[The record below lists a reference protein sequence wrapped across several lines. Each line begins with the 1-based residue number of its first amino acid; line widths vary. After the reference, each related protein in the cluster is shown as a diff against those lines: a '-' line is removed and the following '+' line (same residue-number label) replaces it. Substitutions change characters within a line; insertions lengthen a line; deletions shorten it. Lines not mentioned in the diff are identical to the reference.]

1 MKQDIISRATSTLQ
15 NLLNRPQATTQQT
28 PNSNKTSTQK
38 VTPTQQVQTFGYPVA
53 GAKITQAYGNK
64 PSNPNI
70 RYESGTN
77 LGTDFGA
84 AMGSAISAPVGG
96 TVVGINSGAGA
107 WGNQVII
114 DAGDGRQLAFNHLS
128 DFGDIKKG
136 QAIKAGDILGKVGRT
151 GQTTGPHLDME
162 ATVNGT
168 SVPLSTAFKG
178 YQFDSAYGG
187 MESGVKGAQ
196 GYNRSQN
203 SFYDTNDLSKSTG
216 SVYRYGSGGT
226 PSGSSSSSGSSG
238 SSGVNDGPRRDTRS
252 LSETM
257 LSGLGSIASTSASGI
272 TSTKRAGSLG
282 FDING

>member
-1 MKQDIISRATSTLQ
+1 MKQDIVSRATSALQ
-15 NLLNRPQATTQQT
+15 NLVAKPQATTQQT
-28 PNSNKTSTQK
+28 PSSNKTSTQK
-38 VTPTQQVQTFGYPVA
+38 LTPKQQVQVFGYPVA
-53 GAKITQAYGNK
+53 GAKITQAYGNR

-84 AMGSAISAPVGG
+84 SMGSAISAPVGG
-96 TVVGINSGAGA
+96 TVVGINPGAGA

-128 DFGDIKKG
+128 NFGNIKKG
-136 QAIKAGDILGKVGRT
+136 QTIKAGDVLGQVGRT
-151 GQTTGPHLDME
+151 GQTTGAHLDME

-187 MESGVKGAQ
+187 LESGVKGAQ

-203 SFYDTNDLSKSTG
+203 AFYDPNDLSKSTG
-216 SVYRYGSGGT
+216 SVYRYGSGGN
-226 PSGSSSSSGSSG
+226 PSSSSG
-238 SSGVNDGPRRDTRS
+238 VNGGPRRDMSS

-257 LSGLGSIASTSASGI
+257 LSGLGSTASTTASGI
-272 TSTKRAGSLG
+272 TSTKRAGALG
-282 FDING
+282 FDVNA

>member
-1 MKQDIISRATSTLQ
+1 MASKNLISKTTSTLSNLATKAQ
-15 NLLNRPQATTQQT
+15 NVARQVPHAAQAALGAISPQQA
-28 PNSNKTSTQK
+28 
-38 VTPTQQVQTFGYPVA
+38 QTFGYPVA
-53 GAKITQAYGNK
+53 GAQITQAFGNK

-84 AMGSAISAPVGG
+84 SMGSAISAPVGG
-96 TVVGINSGAGA
+96 TVIGINPNAGA
-107 WGNQVII
+107 WGNQVVI
-114 DAGDGRQLAFNHLS
+114 DAGDGRQLAFNHMS
-128 DFGDIKKG
+128 GFGDIKKG
-136 QAIKAGDILGKVGRT
+136 QAIKAGDILGQVGRS

-168 SVPLSTAFKG
+168 SVPLSTAFQG

-203 SFYDTNDLSKSTG
+203 AFYDTNDLSKSTG
-216 SVYRYGSGGT
+216 SVYRSGSGGT
-226 PSGSSSSSGSSG
+226 PSSSSGSSSSSSSDAGS
-238 SSGVNDGPRRDTRS
+238 RRDERS

-257 LSGLGSIASTSASGI
+257 LSGLGSVSPTSGV
-272 TSTKRAGSLG
+272 TSTKRAGALG
-282 FDING
+282 FEV